1 MCVRAINARLT
12 ARWWKCI
19 CRVFMAGYQVC
30 SRPAKTLTCTRA
42 LFVRL
47 WREWESREG
56 GSPGAEGFGGRGLG
70 QGQWL
75 PWTQQQGE
83 EHLRAES
90 LLRRGKSPSG
100 RPAGESLIV
109 SSNTPTP
116 RRKEKK
122 KSSPALSLESS
133 PELQPQSEEAD
144 RNTPASPS
152 AFLTSSTLFHTGK
165 KASIRVCVWRG
176 GGTGTFY
183 CLPTNRNFL
192 FSCSSQTDLE
202 QSTGKCLRSS
212 LSDTFLT

>member
-1 MCVRAINARLT
+1 MCVHAINARST
-12 ARWWKCI
+12 PGWWKCI
-19 CRVFMAGYQVC
+19 CRVFIAGYQVS
-30 SRPAKTLTCTRA
+30 SRPVKTLTCTRA

-47 WREWESREG
+47 WREWESRGG

-122 KSSPALSLESS
+122 KKSSPALSLESS
-133 PELQPQSEEAD
+133 PELQPQSEEED

-165 KASIRVCVWRG
+165 KASIRARG
-176 GGTGTFY
+176 RDGGEH
-183 CLPTNRNFL
+183 RNFL
-192 FSCSSQTDLE
+192 LFTNQQKLPLFLQ
-202 QSTGKCLRSS
+202 QS
-212 LSDTFLT
+212 D